1 MLAIMT
7 AIERVQKFM
16 TASLT
21 VHLFRCGLCRF
32 LKGGQFAHD
41 ALPELYSTS
50 GDFVKRARNIGSR
63 DEEAN

>member
-1 MLAIMT
+1 MSSAACDMAPPAMLAIMT

-32 LKGGQFAHD
+32 LKVG
-41 ALPELYSTS
+41 P
-50 GDFVKRARNIGSR
+50 VRA
-63 DEEAN
+63 